1 MSVDEIAPG
10 VFRLEEDDGGRR
22 LCQALV
28 RGDGA
33 SLVVDAGLPGSPA
46 RGLLPL
52 LHQLG
57 AGSDPVLLLLTH
69 PDADHVGG
77 AAELRDALN
86 HVTICAADAGVTGDP
101 AATLAA
107 RGGDPERMATRLGAP
122 FAVDL
127 VPAGDLVLS
136 VGGRTV
142 EVVRLPGH
150 SPGHLG
156 LWLPAERVAIIGD
169 AVMGDGVPLRDG
181 SLLYPPMYAPPSAYR
196 VTIARLEG
204 LAPALLVTGH
214 FPLLAGLEV
223 TAFLAASRAACER
236 MGQLVREAPTRE
248 LDPLCAW
255 MHEAWGGLPAGAR
268 GSIAMTV
275 AGHLD
280 EDAP

>member
-1 MSVDEIAPG
+1 VSVDEIAPG

-28 RGDGA
+28 RGHGA
-33 SLVVDAGLPGSPA
+33 SLVVDAGLPGSPT

-52 LHQLG
+52 LGELG
-57 AGSDPVLLLLTH
+57 AGDDPVLLVLTH

-77 AAELRDALN
+77 AAELRAALGRL
-86 HVTICAADAGVTGDP
+86 TICAGDPGVTGDP
-101 AATLAA
+101 EATLAA
-107 RGGDPERMATRLGAP
+107 RGGDRVRMAARLGAP

-127 VPAGDLVLS
+127 IPAGDLVFG

-142 EVVRLPGH
+142 EVIRLPGH

-156 LWLPAERVAIIGD
+156 VWLPAERVAVIGD

-196 VTIARLEG
+196 ATIARLEE

-214 FPLLAGLEV
+214 FPLLAGPEV
-223 TAFLAASRAACER
+223 AAFLATSRAACDRMER
-236 MGQLVREAPTRE
+236 IVRDAPTRE

-255 MHEAWGGLPAGAR
+255 AHEAWGSLPAGAR
-268 GSIAMTV
+268 DAIAMTV

-280 EDAP
+280 EDLP

>member
-28 RGDGA
+28 RGNGA
-33 SLVVDAGLPGSPA
+33 SLVVDAGLPGSPE

-52 LHQLG
+52 LARLG
-57 AGSDPVLLLLTH
+57 AEREPVLLVLTH

-77 AAELRDALN
+77 AAELRTALA
-86 HVTICAADAGVTGDP
+86 HLTICAGDAGVTGDP

-107 RGGDPERMATRLGAP
+107 RGGDPARMARRLGAP

-127 VPAGDLVLS
+127 VPAGDLVLDL
-136 VGGRTV
+136 GGRTV
-142 EVVRLPGH
+142 EVIHLPGH

-156 LWLPAERVAIIGD
+156 VWLPAERVAIIGD

-181 SLLYPPMYAPPSAYR
+181 SLLYPPMYAPPSDYR
-196 VTIARLEG
+196 VTIARLEA

-214 FPLLAGLEV
+214 FPLLRGAEV
-223 TAFLAASRAACER
+223 AAFLAASRAACER
-236 MGQLVREAPTRE
+236 MGQLVRDAPTRE

-255 MHEAWGGLPAGAR
+255 THEAWGGLPASAR
-268 GSIAMTV
+268 DAIVMTV
-275 AGHLD
+275 AGHLE
-280 EDAP
+280 EDAQ